1 MLQGV
6 KSIKKTD
13 LDARYLFL
21 QPPSIEILEERLRG
35 RGTDKEDAISK
46 RLAQARNELEFAKQP
61 GVHDRIIVNDDLD
74 RAWVEFQEF
83 CVPIKVDVTEN
94 AAS

>member
-1 MLQGV
+1 MVQGV

-21 QPPSIEILEERLRG
+21 QPPSLEILEERLRG
-35 RGTDKEDAISK
+35 RGTDKEEAISK
-46 RLAQARNELEFAKQP
+46 RLAQAKNELEFAKQP
-61 GVHDRIIVNDDLD
+61 GVHDRIIVNDDLE

-83 CVPIKVDVTEN
+83 CVP
-94 AAS
+94 AQ